1 LLCTRSVGIFVVH
14 PAAVNNAWT
23 GARQDSERPSD
34 DPTASRS
41 VRKERLMNVGYA
53 GCFHVT
59 VENKI
64 PA

>member
-1 LLCTRSVGIFVVH
+1 VVH